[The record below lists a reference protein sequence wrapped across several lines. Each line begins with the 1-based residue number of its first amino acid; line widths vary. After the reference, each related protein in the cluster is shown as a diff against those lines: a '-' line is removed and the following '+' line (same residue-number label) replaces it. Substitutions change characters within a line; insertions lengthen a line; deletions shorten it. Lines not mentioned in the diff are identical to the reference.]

1 MDNYQLSQEEI
12 RTLCNAFGGDAF
24 RPLFKQNPK
33 DYLDPTEL
41 SNDEILELLLDT
53 ELNDTFNKYL
63 DTLIA
68 TELNQIRENIEKYK
82 NNGLD
87 RNLQIAT
94 ALFSSKFLNELDLY
108 VTLSKTEGLTRKDK
122 YEIVQQIAVMK
133 YSIQNAASLLQTQQ
147 AASKTSTTDG
157 DEQDAKAPDSKP
169 HEVTS
174 DNSTQDMS
182 DDSADDDSENHWLY
196 KLDDSDMLDH
206 VKNVADEGIVISLCE
221 VTPKNDKGEQG
232 IIRIADLKARNQFEL
247 FTGTQGRLYNRSRL
261 FLQNGPTTPGTYGIW
276 SWKAEPHSTD
286 SSRDYITSQFQVEIK
301 PIQVRR
307 IFKTKTI
314 SELVN
319 TLSTG
324 GLQKPVCSRILY
336 ITTVSGSTFGVLC
349 NADDLV
355 LKNNGYAL
363 SDKCNILPV
372 YQINMQDI
380 IPLGDDV
387 SGLKQLS
394 LGRPDD
400 IYKVKNPLES
410 VKDIVMESLS
420 WSLFKTNGLSHA
432 NHKAF
437 REFIELIPTVDV
449 VATIEQEC
457 CCSRHDAQLLLN
469 SFVNKAHQYIDG
481 ESIEHEILETVI
493 KHDEKLH
500 EKNSNQAQTASVDV
514 QESKKAQAQLDLV
527 RSQIDKAQQELA
539 SINKQL
545 CTAQNELKDAQNQ
558 KAELDQTEAELKQA
572 SEELNAV
579 RLQLQDKQ
587 DALSK
592 AKEEHTKILEQAKA
606 DELNQV
612 KEPSAEAVAAAPVQ
626 NVAAAATPAQ
636 NVAAAAMANTQ
647 CAITPPVM
655 PSLVPPIVF
664 HYQIAPVAPQAATNK
679 MLSDWKTLLRN
690 LADNLLDA
698 GVSYNERNNCA
709 DGLAS
714 FLMAAYILK
723 QPLLL
728 VGPNAMDIVE
738 AFSATI
744 DNGRYGVLSCE
755 GQYNPLAV
763 AAIGAGG
770 ESIAVINN
778 MLSSSWAN
786 RAPEILAK
794 KNVFFIATHPYKE
807 DLQVEPSSLYNYML
821 PVFTE
826 FVVSDYALGNYTYSH
841 KDSNLAAPILPR
853 HSNLNE
859 FEDLTQ
865 FVGSALIERRIKHLI
880 SMARLLVKEEQ
891 QLKSQCLPHLLLTMA
906 PLAYASQSMDKL
918 VELIETADNA
928 NTPLESM
935 KQALSYV
942 LE

>member
-1 MDNYQLSQEEI
+1 MDNYQLPQEEI
-12 RTLCNAFGGDAF
+12 NNLCNAFGGDAF
-24 RPLFKQNPK
+24 RPLFKQNPTV
-33 DYLDPTEL
+33 YLDPTDL

-53 ELNDTFNKYL
+53 EMNDIFHNYLN
-63 DTLIA
+63 TLIT

-82 NNGLD
+82 NNGLN
-87 RNLQIAT
+87 RNLRIAT

-108 VTLSKTEGLTRKDK
+108 VTLSHTEGLTRKDR

-133 YSIQNAASLLQTQQ
+133 YSIQNAASLTQAQ
-147 AASKTSTTDG
+147 HVLSNPNTTDG
-157 DEQDAKAPDSKP
+157 NKQAAKSSASKL
-169 HEVTS
+169 HESTS
-174 DNSTQDMS
+174 DDSTQDMPE
-182 DDSADDDSENHWLY
+182 DRADDDNENHWLY
-196 KLDDSDMLDH
+196 KLDDSDMLDY
-206 VKNVADEGIVISLCE
+206 VANVADEGIVISLCE
-221 VTPKNDKGEQG
+221 VTPKRENGEQW
-232 IIRIADLKARNQFEL
+232 IYRIADLKKNNEFVL
-247 FTGTQGRLYNRSRL
+247 YTGTQGRLYNRLWL
-261 FLQNGPTTPGTYGIW
+261 FLKNGPTTPRTYGIW
-276 SWKAEPHSTD
+276 AWRAEPNSED
-286 SSRDYITSQFQVEIK
+286 SSRDYITSQFQVELK

-307 IFKTKTI
+307 IFQTRTI
-314 SELVN
+314 SELAN
-319 TLSTG
+319 ALIAG
-324 GLQKPVCSRILY
+324 GLPKPVCSRILY
-336 ITTVSGSTFGVLC
+336 ITTISGSTFGVLC

-355 LKNNGYAL
+355 LKHNGYAL

-410 VKDIVMESLS
+410 IKDIVKESLT
-420 WSLFKTNGLSHA
+420 WSLFKSNGFSHA
-432 NHKAF
+432 NHKDFKA
-437 REFIELIPTVDV
+437 FIELIPTVDV
-449 VATIEQEC
+449 VAKIEQEC

-469 SFVNKAHQYIDG
+469 SFVDKAHQYIDG
-481 ESIEHEILETVI
+481 ESIEHEILEKVI
-493 KHDEKLH
+493 KPVEKLQDSL
-500 EKNSNQAQTASVDV
+500 SNQKQTEAVDN
-514 QESKKAQAQLDLV
+514 QESKKAEAHLDLV
-527 RSQIDKAQQELA
+527 RSQIDKAQQELD

-545 CTAQNELKDAQNQ
+545 STAKNELNDTKNSKD
-558 KAELDQTEAELKQA
+558 ELDQTEAELKQT

-579 RLQLQDKQ
+579 RLQLQDEQ

-592 AKEEHTKILEQAKA
+592 AKEAHTKILEKAKA
-606 DELNQV
+606 DDLNQV
-612 KEPSAEAVAAAPVQ
+612 KEPSAVAAAT
-626 NVAAAATPAQ
+626 APAQ

-647 CAITPPVM
+647 GAITPHVM
-655 PSLVPPIVF
+655 PSLMPPVEL
-664 HYQIAPVAPQAATNK
+664 HYQIAPVDQTAATNK
-679 MLSDWKTLLRN
+679 ELTSWRELLSTLAN
-690 LADNLLDA
+690 NLLDA
-698 GVSYNERNNCA
+698 GVSYNERIDCA

-744 DNGRYGVLSCE
+744 DDGRYGVLSCD

-778 MLSSSWAN
+778 LLSSSWAN
-786 RAPEILAK
+786 RAPEILARK

-807 DLQVEPSSLYNYML
+807 DLQVEPISLYNYML

-826 FVVSDYALGNYTYSH
+826 FVVSNYALGNYTYSH

-853 HSNLNE
+853 YSNLNE
-859 FEDLTQ
+859 FEALSQ
-865 FVGSALIERRIKHLI
+865 FVGSALIERSIKHLI
-880 SMARLLVKEEQ
+880 SMARLLVKDEQ
-891 QLKSQCLPHLLLTMA
+891 QIKSQHLPHLLLTMA

-928 NTPLESM
+928 NTPLGSM

-942 LE
+942 IE